1 MIINKRTKTK
11 DVLPFLTK
19 ERLEQL
25 INDVPEVPLKKP
37 ILSMTCGEFIECLDD
52 DYVLGFL
59 KQKRALKAFGMV
71 KSFRRQMEEIN
82 KYLQANKVS
91 ESAEM
96 KQASIN
102 VQFPTFGQSIL
113 MTVTEYLR
121 LNRIEDAADVPLSE
135 FLMIQRKQ
143 SAENK
148 FSVNHSKILEQ
159 RNKQKQ
165 KHYGKR
171 SR

>member
-1 MIINKRTKTK
+1 MIIDKRTKTA
-11 DVLPFLTK
+11 DILPFLTK

-25 INDVPEVPLKKP
+25 VDEVPEMPLNKP

-59 KQKRALKAFGMV
+59 KQRKALKAIGMV
-71 KSFRRQMEEIN
+71 KSYKRQMDEIN
-82 KYLQANKVS
+82 KYIQANRVK
-91 ESAEM
+91 ETPEM
-96 KQASIN
+96 KQAGVN

-113 MTVTEYLR
+113 MTVTEYLH
-121 LNRIEDAADVPLSE
+121 LDRIEKAADVPLSE
-135 FLMIQRKQ
+135 YLMIQRKQ

-159 RNKQKQ
+159 KNKQKQ

-171 SR
+171 R

>member
-1 MIINKRTKTK
+1 MIITKRTKTK

-19 ERLEQL
+19 ERLELL

-37 ILSMTCGEFIECLDD
+37 ILSLTCGEFIECLDD

-71 KSFRRQMEEIN
+71 KSFKKQMSDIER
-82 KYLQANKVS
+82 YLKANHVKESPEMVQAGATCV
-91 ESAEM
+91 
-96 KQASIN
+96 
-102 VQFPTFGQSIL
+102 FPTFGQSIL
-113 MTVTEYLR
+113 MTVCEYLH
-121 LNRIEDAADVPLSE
+121 LDRIEKAADVPLSE

-148 FSVNHSKILEQ
+148 FSINHSKILEQ
-159 RNKQKQ
+159 KNKQKQ

-171 SR
+171 R

>member
-1 MIINKRTKTK
+1 MIITKRTKTK

-19 ERLEQL
+19 ERLELL

-37 ILSMTCGEFIECLDD
+37 ILSLTCGEFIQCLDD

-59 KQKRALKAFGMV
+59 QQKRALKAFGMV

-102 VQFPTFGQSIL
+102 VQFPTIGQSIL
-113 MTVTEYLR
+113 MTVTEYLH
-121 LNRIEDAADVPLSE
+121 LDRIEKAADVPLSE

-159 RNKQKQ
+159 KNKQKQ

-171 SR
+171 R